1 MANETNSQPISRRT
15 VLQGAAAGGALAVA
29 GCLSSGEDESQTLR
43 IASTWEPK
51 PDPLDG
57 GLILQR
63 FGLTESLVGVSHDIE
78 PVPELATDWT
88 SDDSARHWEFSLREG
103 VTFHDGTTMDADAV
117 VRSLQRAVNSPA
129 FAEIPIDDVRAS
141 DHLTVTVETA
151 SPLVSLPAHLTRPK
165 TAILSPA
172 AYEDGNVSAVIG
184 TGPLKVQSWEGAT
197 IINAVR
203 NEEYYGAIPAV
214 ESVRYETITDDQTRR
229 LKLEN
234 GDLEMARILSLSD
247 VDPLETAA
255 DIDVEAYQIPRCRFL
270 VFDTTTTPFDEIPV
284 RQAINYAIDTNTIVE
299 TVLEGV
305 GKAAVGPFPDS
316 VERWHNPDLDGY
328 AYDPETARTLLS
340 EAGWTNDSQGDVRTR
355 DGTELSIELL
365 AYNERPRL
373 PLMGE
378 VIQSQLGEIGID
390 VELSV
395 FEYATMMEQTKQDA
409 FDCYLMSLSMLWY
422 PDPERL
428 SDMYHS
434 EQSTL
439 EHGYENQTVDTLL
452 ETARATMDYETRK
465 QKYDEVQAITL
476 REAPTALLTY
486 YTNVVATSAGL
497 DGYQPHPTESD
508 YGVESITLP
517 EA

>member
-1 MANETNSQPISRRT
+1 MTNGNDSQPISRRT
-15 VLQGAAAGGALAVA
+15 VLEGAVAGGAIALT
-29 GCLSSGEDESQTLR
+29 GCLSSDGGEAQTLR
-43 IASTWEPK
+43 IASTWEPTI
-51 PDPLDG
+51 DPLDA

-63 FGLTESLVGVSHDIE
+63 FGITESLVGVSHDIE
-78 PVPELATDWT
+78 PVPELSTDWT
-88 SDDSARHWEFSLREG
+88 SDNSARHWEFSLREG

-117 VRSLQRAVNSPA
+117 VRSLRRAVDSPA
-129 FAEIPIDDVRAS
+129 FADIPIEAVRAT
-141 DHLTVTVETA
+141 DDLTVTIETA

-172 AYEDGNVSAVIG
+172 AYEDGTVSELIG
-184 TGPLKVQSWEGAT
+184 TGPLKVESWEGST

-203 NEEYYGAIPAV
+203 NEDYYGEVPTV
-214 ESVRYETITDDQTRR
+214 ESARYETITDDQTRR

-247 VDPLETAA
+247 VEPLRESD

-270 VFDTTTTPFDEIPV
+270 VFDTTTMPFDEIPV
-284 RQAINYAIDTNTIVE
+284 RQAVNYAIDKETIVE

-305 GKAAVGPFPDS
+305 GKAAVGPFPAS

-328 AYDPETARTLLS
+328 TYDVDTARTLLS
-340 EAGWTNDSQGDVRTR
+340 EAGWTNDSEGDVRTR
-355 DGTELSIELL
+355 DGTELSIEIL

-378 VIQSQLGEIGID
+378 ILQRQLGAVGID
-390 VELSV
+390 VKLSV
-395 FEYATMMEQTKQDA
+395 FEYTTMMEQTKQDA

-434 EQSTL
+434 EQSML

-452 ETARATMDYETRK
+452 ETARETMDYETRK
-465 QKYDEVQAITL
+465 EKYDEVQAITL
-476 REAPTALLTY
+476 RDAPTALLTY
-486 YTNVVATSAGL
+486 YTNVVGMSAGL
-497 DGYQPHPTESD
+497 DGYRPHPTESD
-508 YGVESITLP
+508 YGVESITLS
-517 EA
+517 EE